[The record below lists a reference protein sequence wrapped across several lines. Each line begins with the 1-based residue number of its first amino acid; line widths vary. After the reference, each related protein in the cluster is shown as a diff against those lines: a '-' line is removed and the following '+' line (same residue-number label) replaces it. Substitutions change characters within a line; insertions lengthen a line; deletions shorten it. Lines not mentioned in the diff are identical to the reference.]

1 MSHYIVNA
9 MTGEST
15 LVETEKQRTTVVS
28 DATAAMGNVIE
39 RRAKIAKQR
48 AADMATLRAAA
59 KIDPV
64 MAALLRV
71 VGV

>member
-15 LVETEKQRTTVVS
+15 LVDAEKQRDAVVS
-28 DATAAMGNVIE
+28 DATATMGGVTE

-48 AADMATLRAAA
+48 AADMATLRASA